1 MREAT
6 AGARGGA
13 AAGETASEARFDV
26 EAVREDFPILHRA
39 VHDRRLIYLDSA
51 ATSQKPLAVIE
62 AMDRY
67 YRMHNANVHRGAHR
81 LSEEATTLYERAR
94 AHVARF
100 IGAAEPAEVV
110 FTRGTTEAINLV
122 ANAWGGAN
130 LRAGDAILVTEMEH
144 HANLVPWQ
152 MLAERVGAEIR
163 AIPIDDDGRLE
174 LGALDRLLDRR
185 VKLLA
190 FTQVSNVLGT
200 HNPVAEL
207 VAAARAVGALT
218 LLDAAQSVPH
228 MPVDAAALGV
238 DFLVFSAHKMCGPT
252 GIGAL
257 WGRRALL
264 EAMPPWQGGGEMIG
278 RVTIQRSTWAGLPQK
293 FEAGTPAIA
302 EAVGLAAAIDYLHGI
317 GMPAIQAHERRLTRY
332 AIERLSELPGLR
344 IHGPLEDRGGA
355 LAFSMEGIHPHDLS
369 TILDRQGVAIRAGH
383 HCAMPL
389 HERLGLPASARASFY
404 LYNTESEVDAL
415 SRALLQSREIFGL
428 A

>member
-1 MREAT
+1 MSGPHGSE
-6 AGARGGA
+6 GGA
-13 AAGETASEARFDV
+13 AAVEADLEARFDV
-26 EAVREDFPILHRA
+26 EAIREDFPILHRA

-100 IGAAEPAEVV
+100 IGAAEPAEVI

-163 AIPIDDDGRLE
+163 AIPIDDEGRLE

-190 FTQVSNVLGT
+190 FTHVSNVLGT

-207 VAAARAVGALT
+207 VAAARSVGALT

-238 DFLVFSAHKMCGPT
+238 DFLAFSAHKMCGPT

-302 EAVGLAAAIDYLHGI
+302 EAVGLAAAIDYLHGV

-332 AIERLSELPGLR
+332 AIEVLSALPGLR

-355 LAFSMEGIHPHDLS
+355 LAFSIAGIHPHDLS

-404 LYNTESEVDAL
+404 LYNTPAEVDAL
-415 SRALLQSREIFGL
+415 ARALLQAREIFGL
-428 A
+428 G